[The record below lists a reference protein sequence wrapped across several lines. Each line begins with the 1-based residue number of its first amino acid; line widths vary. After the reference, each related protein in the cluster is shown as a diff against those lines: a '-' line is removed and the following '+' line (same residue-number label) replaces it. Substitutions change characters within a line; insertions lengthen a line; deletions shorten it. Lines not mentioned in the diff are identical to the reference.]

1 MKIWFWVG
9 LVVIIAIPIVRFLLQ
24 RLREN
29 RMQKEGTVL
38 YAMVRSL
45 EPVKVFGKI
54 TPAMKIHLFVQEPD
68 GTKRDVSIS
77 TRIPEGQTVS
87 PGMMLPIVI
96 DPKDPKR
103 VSPATPEA
111 MKRVQLTGSRE
122 QRRMMKKQRM

>member
-1 MKIWFWVG
+1 MKI
-9 LVVIIAIPIVRFLLQ
+9 
-24 RLREN
+24 N
-29 RMQKEGTVL
+29 
-38 YAMVRSL
+38 
-45 EPVKVFGKI
+45 
-54 TPAMKIHLFVQEPD
+54 LFVQEPD

-96 DPKDPKR
+96 DTKDPKR

-122 QRRMMKKQRM
+122 QRRMMRKQKM

>member
-1 MKIWFWVG
+1 MKIWFWLG
-9 LVVIIAIPIVRFLLQ
+9 LVVIIAIPVVRFLLQ

-38 YAMVRSL
+38 YAMVKSL

-54 TPAMKIHLFVQEPD
+54 TPAMKIYLFVQEPD